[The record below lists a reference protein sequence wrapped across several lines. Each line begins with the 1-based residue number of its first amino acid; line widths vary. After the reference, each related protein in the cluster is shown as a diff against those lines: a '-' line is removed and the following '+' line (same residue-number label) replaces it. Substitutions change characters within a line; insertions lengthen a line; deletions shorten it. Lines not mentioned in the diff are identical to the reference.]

1 MKLLNKRGQ
10 IVSNLQGFVMAIVTI
25 GVILAIGLYVLQEMG
40 NATAGL
46 DSNGLSTVQAC
57 GSNATGGTTGTIVY
71 TNCTAAYDATQS
83 VITKLGTAP
92 TWIGLLIVVVFA
104 SAILAYFYFRQ

>member
-1 MKLLNKRGQ
+1 MKMLNKKGQ

-25 GVILAIGLYVLQEMG
+25 GVILAIGLYVLQEMQYATTSDG
-40 NATAGL
+40 TSTGTATA
-46 DSNGLSTVQAC
+46 A
-57 GSNATGGTTGTIVY
+57 SNATGKI
-71 TNCTAAYDATQS
+71 
-83 VITKLGTAP
+83 ITKLGTAP

>member
-1 MKLLNKRGQ
+1 MKMLNKKGQ

-25 GVILAIGLYVLQEMG
+25 GVILAIGLYVLQEMQYATTSDG
-40 NATAGL
+40 TSTGTATA
-46 DSNGLSTVQAC
+46 A
-57 GSNATGGTTGTIVY
+57 SNATGAI
-71 TNCTAAYDATQS
+71 
-83 VITKLGTAP
+83 ITKLGTAP

>member
-1 MKLLNKRGQ
+1 MKIISKKGQ

-25 GVILAIGLYVLQEMG
+25 GVILAIGLYVLSEMAD
-40 NATAGL
+40 ATSGSAEGTYGTA
-46 DSNGLSTVQAC
+46 SGTTTAA
-57 GSNATGGTTGTIVY
+57 SNATEKIV
-71 TNCTAAYDATQS
+71 
-83 VITKLGTAP
+83 TKLGTTP

>member
-25 GVILAIGLYVLQEMG
+25 GVILAIGLYVLQEMQYATTSDG
-40 NATAGL
+40 TSSGTATA
-46 DSNGLSTVQAC
+46 A
-57 GSNATGGTTGTIVY
+57 SNATGSI
-71 TNCTAAYDATQS
+71 
-83 VITKLGTAP
+83 ITKLGTAP

>member
-1 MKLLNKRGQ
+1 MKMLNKKGQ

-25 GVILAIGLYVLQEMG
+25 GVILAIGLYVLQEMQYATTSDG
-40 NATAGL
+40 TSTGTATA
-46 DSNGLSTVQAC
+46 A
-57 GSNATGGTTGTIVY
+57 SNATGTI
-71 TNCTAAYDATQS
+71 
-83 VITKLGTAP
+83 IEKLGNAP